1 MRNFILITRREYLN
15 KIKNKTFILSTILT
29 PLFIVGVILFI
40 GWLTSLNNETI
51 KNISV
56 VDKTG
61 KIFNKLQSSGSLK
74 FELLDD
80 FSFNEAKIIS
90 ETKSDYGLLYIKE
103 FDYPKTVADSISFIT
118 EGAASFSIINNIES
132 QLENILTNENFKIE
146 GIDIDKINK
155 SRVDVSLF
163 QQTYKGEK
171 TTKEDGAVK
180 LIFGLILG
188 FLLYFFIFIYGG
200 MIMMSVIQEK
210 SNRIIEIIIS
220 SVKPFYLMTGKII
233 GVSLA
238 GFTQFIIWGF
248 LFFVFNT
255 IIFSIFGISMNH
267 EESQLILNASNDD
280 VLSSSAIGIFTSLIN
295 LPLMNI
301 LLAFIFY
308 FLGGYLLYSA
318 IFAAVGAAVDNQAD
332 AQQFLMPI
340 TIVLIVS
347 LYVGILTVPEDPNGI
362 VAKIFSYIPLTS
374 PVVMMMRIP
383 QGVPLIEQI
392 TSLLILFLSII
403 LVIWIAAKI
412 YRIGILMYGKKPS
425 YKEVIKWLKY

>member
-1 MRNFILITRREYLN
+1 
-15 KIKNKTFILSTILT
+15 
-29 PLFIVGVILFI
+29 
-40 GWLTSLNNETI
+40 
-51 KNISV
+51 
-56 VDKTG
+56 
-61 KIFNKLQSSGSLK
+61 
-74 FELLDD
+74 
-80 FSFNEAKIIS
+80 
-90 ETKSDYGLLYIKE
+90 
-103 FDYPKTVADSISFIT
+103 
-118 EGAASFSIINNIES
+118 
-132 QLENILTNENFKIE
+132 
-146 GIDIDKINK
+146 
-155 SRVDVSLF
+155 
-163 QQTYKGEK
+163 
-171 TTKEDGAVK
+171 
-180 LIFGLILG
+180 
-188 FLLYFFIFIYGG
+188 
-200 MIMMSVIQEK
+200 
-210 SNRIIEIIIS
+210 
-220 SVKPFYLMTGKII
+220 MTGKII

-383 QGVPLIEQI
+383 QGVPLN
-392 TSLLILFLSII
+392 
-403 LVIWIAAKI
+403 K
-412 YRIGILMYGKKPS
+412 
-425 YKEVIKWLKY
+425 